1 MDVEADKKDKSAAR
15 SGTLGTFVGVFTPSI
30 LTILGIILF
39 MRLGYVVGNAG
50 LWRALII
57 LVFANGISVLTTISL
72 SAIATNLKVKGGG
85 DYYLISRTLG
95 LEFGGAIGVVLYL
108 AQSVSIAF
116 YCIGFGEVLA
126 GILGADSKI
135 MHQIIAA
142 LAVSFLFIFAWF
154 GADVATR
161 FQYVVMTILG
171 VALISFFWGGF
182 SSWNHTLL
190 AQNRASPSPG
200 IAFWVLFAI
209 FFPAVTG
216 FTQGVSMSGDLKDPG
231 RSLPLGTFLAVGI
244 SIIVYFLAAITF
256 AASTPGD
263 ILRGDY
269 GAMRRVAVVDFL
281 ITAGV
286 VAATLSS
293 AMSSYLGAPRILQ
306 SLAGDRIFP
315 FLLPF
320 AKGYGSTGNPRRGVL
335 LSTGIA
341 FATIALGNLNVI
353 APVVSMF
360 FLISYGLLNY
370 ATYYEARAASP
381 SFRPRFRW
389 YDLRASLAGAIACL
403 GVMLAIDLT
412 AGLIAITILFAI
424 FQYLKRTA
432 GPARWADSRRSYHL
446 QQARNHLLS
455 AATEPQHPRDWRPH
469 FLLFSNDT
477 HRRRQLLDFAS
488 WLEGDAGLTTV
499 VRILEG
505 QGVKMLKQRQEAEEE
520 LRKDIA
526 ESDLDAFP
534 LVISVP
540 DFNQGLQTLVQAFG
554 VGPMRAN
561 TILLNWIQQLPETGS
576 AIKEI
581 LYGRQLRTAYH
592 FGCNLI
598 VLAAKQDAWA
608 NLKTLPSAKRRIDV
622 WWRGDTTSRLM
633 LLLAYLMT
641 RSEAWEEAGI
651 RVLAVASEEKSE
663 KTIEELKNT
672 LNEVR
677 IDAEPEIIQNANAD
691 IVCDHSTDAALVFLP
706 FRLLRDQPL
715 DPFGNTL
722 SYLLSRLPIAAL
734 VLAAEDIELDAEPE
748 EGIAAEVA
756 SAHDAVQD
764 AEKKVR
770 MAEKDVSE
778 ASEAAEKAKDK
789 LQETLAAEATPL
801 DEETLSELIKELRKA
816 ERQSVEASRKYAK
829 AKTKAEAAAREAEAL
844 GAVDKDTKKDSNS
857 HHRGNG

>member
-1 MDVEADKKDKSAAR
+1 MDVKTNKKDKSSAR
-15 SGTLGTFVGVFTPSI
+15 SGTLGTFAGVFTPSI

-95 LEFGGAIGVVLYL
+95 LEFGGAIGIVLYL

-126 GILGADSKI
+126 GVLGSDSKI

-142 LAVSFLFIFAWF
+142 LAVSFLFIFVWF

-171 VALISFFWGGF
+171 IALISFFWGGF
-182 SSWNHTLL
+182 SSWDHTLL
-190 AQNRASPSPG
+190 TQNWGSPSPG
-200 IAFWVLFAI
+200 MAFWGLFAI

-216 FTQGVSMSGDLKDPG
+216 FTQGVSMSGDLRDPG

-244 SIIVYFLAAITF
+244 SIIVYFLAALTF

-269 GAMRRVAVVDFL
+269 GVMRRVAAVDFL

-293 AMSSYLGAPRILQ
+293 AMASYLGAPRILQ
-306 SLAGDRIFP
+306 SLASDRIFP

-320 AKGYGSTGNPRRGVL
+320 AKGYGPAGNPRRGVL
-335 LSTGIA
+335 LSTAIA

-389 YDLRASLAGAIACL
+389 YDLRASFLGALACL

-455 AATEPQHPRDWRPH
+455 AATEAQHPRDWRPH
-469 FLLFSNDT
+469 LLLFSNDS
-477 HRRRQLLDFAS
+477 HRRKHLLNFAS

-505 QGVKMLKQRQEAEEE
+505 RGVKMLKLKEESETE
-520 LRKDIA
+520 LQKDII
-526 ESDLDAFP
+526 ESGLEAFP
-534 LVISVP
+534 LVITVP
-540 DFNQGLQTLVQAFG
+540 EFNQGLQTLVQAFG
-554 VGPMRAN
+554 VGPLRAN
-561 TILLNWIQQLPETGS
+561 TILLNWIEQLSERKS
-576 AIKEI
+576 AFKEM
-581 LYGRQLRTAYH
+581 LYGRQLKTA
-592 FGCNLI
+592 FRMGCNLI
-598 VLAAKQDAWA
+598 VLNAKQDQWE
-608 NLKTLPSAKRRIDV
+608 NLDTLPPNKRRIDV
-622 WWRGDTTSRLM
+622 WWWADATSRLM
-633 LLLAYLMT
+633 LLLAHIMT
-641 RSEAWEEAGI
+641 RSETWEEAII
-651 RVLAVASEEKSE
+651 RVLAVGDDT
-663 KTIEELKNT
+663 KTERTTEELQIT

-677 IDAEPEIIQNANAD
+677 IEAQPEIVRDANTD
-691 IVCDHSTDAALVFLP
+691 IVAAYSADTALVFLP
-706 FRLLRDQPL
+706 LRLRGDQPL
-715 DPFGNTL
+715 DPFGNPL
-722 SYLLSRLPIAAL
+722 EHMLSRLPIAAL

-756 SAHDAVQD
+756 SALDAVQD
-764 AEKKVR
+764 AEKKVQ

-778 ASEAAEKAKDK
+778 ASEAAEKAKEK
-789 LQETLAAEATPL
+789 LQKGLAAEATTL

-816 ERQSVEASRKYAK
+816 ERQSVEASRRYAK
-829 AKTKAEAAAREAEAL
+829 AKTKAKAAAREAEAL
-844 GAVDKDTKKDSNS
+844 GAVDKNTKKETNSNEDKV
-857 HHRGNG
+857 

>member
-1 MDVEADKKDKSAAR
+1 MDIRADKKDKSSAR
-15 SGTLGTFVGVFTPSI
+15 TGTLGTFAGVFTPSI

-39 MRLGYVVGNAG
+39 MRLGYVVGHAG
-50 LWRALII
+50 LGRALII
-57 LVFANGISVLTTISL
+57 LALANGISLLTTVSL

-85 DYYLISRTLG
+85 VYYLISRTLG
-95 LEFGGAIGVVLYL
+95 LEFGGAIGIVLYL

-116 YCIGFGEVLA
+116 YCIGFAEILA
-126 GILGADSKI
+126 GILGTGSSI
-135 MHQIIAA
+135 MPQIIAA
-142 LAVSFLFIFAWF
+142 LAVFFLFILAWF

-161 FQYVVMTILG
+161 FQYVVMAILG
-171 VALISFFWGGF
+171 LALVSFFWGGI
-182 SSWNHTLL
+182 SRWDPALL
-190 AQNRASPSPG
+190 AQNWSSPSSG
-200 IAFWVLFAI
+200 MAFWVLFAI

-216 FTQGVSMSGDLKDPG
+216 FMQGVSMSGDLKDPG
-231 RSLPLGTFLAVGI
+231 KSLTLGTFLAVGL
-244 SIIVYFLAAITF
+244 SIGIYFLAVFVF
-256 AASTPGD
+256 AASAPGEVM
-263 ILRGDY
+263 RSDY
-269 GAMRRVAVVDFL
+269 RVMQRIAAVDFL

-286 VAATLSS
+286 IAATLSS
-293 AMSSYLGAPRILQ
+293 AMASYLGAPRVLQ

-320 AKGYGSTGNPRRGVL
+320 AKGYGPTGNPRRGIVL
-335 LSTGIA
+335 TTAIA

-389 YDLRASLAGAIACL
+389 YDLRASLLGAVACL

-499 VRILEG
+499 VRILQG
-505 QGVKMLKQRQEAEEE
+505 QGVKMLKHREQAEEE

-526 ESDLDAFP
+526 ESGLEAFA
-534 LVISVP
+534 LVITVP
-540 DFNQGLQTLVQAFG
+540 DFNQGLQTLVQTFG

-561 TILLNWIQQLPETGS
+561 TILLNWIQQLPEGVS
-576 AIKEI
+576 AFKEV
-581 LYGRQLRTAYH
+581 LYGRQLRTAFH

-598 VLAAKQDAWA
+598 VLAAKQEAWA
-608 NLKTLPSAKRRIDV
+608 NLKMLSSATPRIDV
-622 WWRGDTTSRLM
+622 WWWGDATSRLM

-641 RSEAWEEAGI
+641 RSDAWEEAVI
-651 RVLAVASEEKSE
+651 RVLAVSSEKQSE
-663 KTIEELKNT
+663 KTVEELKNT

-677 IDAEPEIIQNANAD
+677 IDAEPEIIQNVNAD
-691 IVCDHSTDAALVFLP
+691 IVSDHSIDAALVFLP
-706 FRLLRDQPL
+706 FRLRRDQPL
-715 DPFGNTL
+715 DPFGNPL
-722 SYLLSRLPIAAL
+722 SHLLSRLPITAL

-756 SAHDAVQD
+756 SALDAVQD

-770 MAEKDVSE
+770 MAETDVSE
-778 ASEAAEKAKDK
+778 ASEAAEKAKEK
-789 LQETLAAEATPL
+789 MQEMLAAEATAI

-829 AKTKAEAAAREAEAL
+829 AKTKAETAAREAEAI
-844 GAVDKDTKKDSNS
+844 GAVDKDAKKETDSYP
-857 HHRGNG
+857 RGET

>member
-1 MDVEADKKDKSAAR
+1 MKTVEHTRGHSSKTT
-15 SGTLGTFVGVFTPSI
+15 GTLGTFAGVFTPSV

-50 LWRALII
+50 LWRALVI
-57 LVFANGISVLTTISL
+57 LVLANGISVLTTISL
-72 SAIATNLKVKGGG
+72 SAISTNLKVKGGG
-85 DYYLISRTLG
+85 AYYLISRTLG
-95 LEFGGAIGVVLYL
+95 SEFGGAIGIVLYL

-116 YCIGFGEVLA
+116 YCIGFGEILA
-126 GILGADSKI
+126 GILEADSKM

-142 LAVSFLFIFAWF
+142 LAVSFLFSFAWF
-154 GADVATR
+154 GADVATK
-161 FQYVVMTILG
+161 FQYVVMTVLG
-171 VALISFFWGGF
+171 IALISFFWGGF
-182 SSWNHTLL
+182 SRWDHTLL
-190 AQNRASPSPG
+190 TQNWASPSPG
-200 IAFWVLFAI
+200 MSFWVLFAI

-216 FTQGVSMSGDLKDPG
+216 FMQGVSMSGDLKDPG
-231 RSLPLGTFLAVGI
+231 RSLPLGTFLAVGL
-244 SIIVYFLAAITF
+244 SIGIYFLAAVVF
-256 AASTPGD
+256 AASTTGEVM
-263 ILRGDY
+263 RSDY
-269 GAMRRVAVVDFL
+269 GVMRRVAAVDFL

-286 VAATLSS
+286 IAATISS
-293 AMSSYLGAPRILQ
+293 AMASYLGAPRILQ
-306 SLAGDRIFP
+306 SLAADRIFP

-320 AKGYGSTGNPRRGVL
+320 AKGHGPTENPRRGVL
-335 LSTGIA
+335 LSTAIA
-341 FATIALGNLNVI
+341 FATIAFGNLNVI

-370 ATYYEARAASP
+370 ATYFEARTASP

-389 YDLRASLAGAIACL
+389 YDLRASLAGAVACL
-403 GVMLAIDLT
+403 GVMLAINLS
-412 AGLIAITILFAI
+412 AGLIAITILLAI

-455 AATEPQHPRDWRPH
+455 AVTEPQHPRDWRPH
-469 FLLFSNDT
+469 FLLFSNDI

-505 QGVKMLKQRQEAEEE
+505 RGVKMLKQKEQAEEE

-526 ESDLDAFP
+526 ESGLDAFP
-534 LVISVP
+534 LVITVP

-561 TILLNWIQQLPETGS
+561 TILLNWIQQLPEGGS
-576 AIKEI
+576 AFKEI

-598 VLAAKQDAWA
+598 VLAAKQDAWT

-663 KTIEELKNT
+663 KTVEELKNT

-691 IVCDHSTDAALVFLP
+691 IVSDHSTDAALVFLP

-715 DPFGNTL
+715 DPFGNPL
-722 SYLLSRLPIAAL
+722 SHLLSHLPIAAL

-756 SAHDAVQD
+756 SALDAMQD

-770 MAEKDVSE
+770 MAEKNVSE
-778 ASEAAEKAKDK
+778 ASETAEKAKEK
-789 LQETLAAEATPL
+789 LQEMLAAEATTL
-801 DEETLSELIKELRKA
+801 DEETLAELIKNLRKA
-816 ERQSVEASRKYAK
+816 ERQSMEASRRHAK

-844 GAVDKDTKKDSNS
+844 GVIDKNTKKEPNTNED
-857 HHRGNG
+857 